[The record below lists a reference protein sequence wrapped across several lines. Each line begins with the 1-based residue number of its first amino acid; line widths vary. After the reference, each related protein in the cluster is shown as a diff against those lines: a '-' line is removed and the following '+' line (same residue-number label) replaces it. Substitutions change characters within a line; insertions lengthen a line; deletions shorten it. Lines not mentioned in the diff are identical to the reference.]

1 MLLKLILCVLLY
13 FYLCENQFER
23 YTLSEDICKV
33 RTVLG
38 LRLEV
43 CIVTFMVMVGVVDL
57 AVTVRSWGLGNAL
70 CE

>member
-13 FYLCENQFER
+13 FYLCKNQFER

-43 CIVTFMVMVGVVDL
+43 CIVTFTVMVGVVD
-57 AVTVRSWGLGNAL
+57 
-70 CE
+70 